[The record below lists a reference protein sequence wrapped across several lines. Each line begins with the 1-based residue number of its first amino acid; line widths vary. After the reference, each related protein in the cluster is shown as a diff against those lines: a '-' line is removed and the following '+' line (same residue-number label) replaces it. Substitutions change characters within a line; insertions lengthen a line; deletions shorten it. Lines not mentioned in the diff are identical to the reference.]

1 MADVVIVSIAHQLHN
16 PRSIYPRH
24 LSPRKMGQK
33 VASIYLLT
41 SATQCL
47 LRSLLDGSPVR
58 HVVCVRA
65 RTVWKWKRERGL
77 CNYPLHVV
85 NYSADLPHGMYA
97 PGSSLCTHFSRA
109 QYSPPVLW
117 GLYRLSEGSGG
128 DVYVERPAEDPSHS

>member
-1 MADVVIVSIAHQLHN
+1 
-16 PRSIYPRH
+16 
-24 LSPRKMGQK
+24 MGQK

-47 LRSLLDGSPVR
+47 LRSFLDGSPLR

-65 RTVWKWKRERGL
+65 RTAWKWKRERGL
-77 CNYPLHVV
+77 RKYPLHVV
-85 NYSADLPHGMYA
+85 NYSADFPYGMYT
-97 PGSSLCTHFSRA
+97 PGSSLCTHFSPA

-128 DVYVERPAEDPSHS
+128 DVYVERPAEDTSRS